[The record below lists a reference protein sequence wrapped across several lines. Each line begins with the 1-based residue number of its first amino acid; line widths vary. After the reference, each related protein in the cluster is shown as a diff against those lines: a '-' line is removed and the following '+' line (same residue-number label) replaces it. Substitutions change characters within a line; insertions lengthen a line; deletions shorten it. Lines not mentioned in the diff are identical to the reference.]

1 MKLKHINKTGKIVW
15 AIVTILVILIFI
27 AAGLDGPI
35 EL

>member
-1 MKLKHINKTGKIVW
+1 MKLNHMNKTGKIVW
-15 AIVTILVILIFI
+15 AIVIILIVLIFI